1 MGDPRAYPRGHL
13 EPIMKLIFQIAG
25 GILVAVAAIYLGVA
39 IVHWNAEFNAMLPGP
54 GYGPSGL

>member
-1 MGDPRAYPRGHL
+1 
-13 EPIMKLIFQIAG
+13 MKLVFQIAG